1 MIIEI
6 SQDDILK
13 NVGTENL
20 FEKNNYSLNEE
31 TDIILNGDFDGD
43 VIYDFFDYLKKKA
56 CRINSITAPRVEVL
70 PQTFFCGVKMVKKII
85 IQEGTEYLGLD
96 ALGACDIET
105 LVLPHSLGRYVSGV
119 VVTGNPLR
127 ESKIRNIEFSGGTN
141 KNEVFKDF
149 LSEVLSRTLW
159 FLEIKNIG
167 KYSFEIR
174 EVNITEEF
182 ESLVDRNGGSGKI
195 NSEDKVYSSML
206 NGERLFLFTDKRFD
220 NLGLIRHDQQYDLAY
235 LHDLKYFTTV
245 LAVNFEKA
253 FIRVSYEQ
261 NHHRGKMILSNK
273 KSTSFIGQNSIYL
286 KTDDMK
292 QMGYFAKFE
301 IRSNANVY
309 TDPFQIWI
317 SGKLM
322 EQINLE
328 PLQILRMSN
337 TPEEIFDMTP
347 EEHEQLMN
355 KITPAWIAEIEKRA
369 LERLRHPSRESL
381 RDYIEK

>member
-1 MIIEI
+1 MCIYYIEVKFMAD
-6 SQDDILK
+6 SNTSLDFSNL
-13 NVGTENL
+13 ENL
-20 FEKNNYSLNEE
+20 LQDKVHPVEDRQKKNEFFKAFLS
-31 TDIILNGDFDGD
+31 D
-43 VIYDFFDYLKKKA
+43 VL
-56 CRINSITAPRVEVL
+56 S
-70 PQTFFCGVKMVKKII
+70 
-85 IQEGTEYLGLD
+85 
-96 ALGACDIET
+96 ET
-105 LVLPHSLGRYVSGV
+105 LRSP
-119 VVTGNPLR
+119 
-127 ESKIRNIEFSGGTN
+127 EIE
-141 KNEVFKDF
+141 
-149 LSEVLSRTLW
+149 
-159 FLEIKNIG
+159 NIG

-182 ESLVDRNGGSGKI
+182 ESLVDSNSGSGKI

-206 NGERLFLFTDKRFD
+206 NGERFFLFTDKRFD

-235 LHDLKYFTTV
+235 LHDLKYFTEV

-253 FIRVSYEQ
+253 FIRVSWRQ

-273 KSTSFIGQNSIYL
+273 KSTSFIGQNSIDL

-301 IRSNANVY
+301 IRSNENVY

-347 EEHEQLMN
+347 EEYEQWQ
-355 KITPAWIAEIEKRA
+355 KYVAERIPAIEKKA
-369 LERLRHPSRESL
+369 LERLRNPHRESI
-381 RDYIEK
+381 RDYIEE

>member
-85 IQEGTEYLGLD
+85 IQGGTEYLGLD

-119 VVTGNPLR
+119 LVTGNPLR

-141 KNEVFKDF
+141 KNELFKDF
-149 LSEVLSRTLW
+149 LSEVLSETLQSP
-159 FLEIKNIG
+159 EIENISNC
-167 KYSFEIR
+167 SFKIR

-206 NGERLFLFTDKRFD
+206 IGERFFLFTDKRSD
-220 NLGLIRHDQQYDLAY
+220 NLGLIRHDQQY
-235 LHDLKYFTTV
+235 YFTTV
-245 LAVNFEKA
+245 FAVNFEKA
-253 FIRVSYEQ
+253 FIRVSCRQ
-261 NHHRGKMILSNK
+261 NQDSGKMILSNK
-273 KSTSFIGQNSIYL
+273 KSTSFIGQNSIDL

-301 IRSNANVY
+301 IRSFATVY
-309 TDPFQIWI
+309 TAPFQIWI

-328 PLQILRMSN
+328 PLQVLRMIDGVDIS
-337 TPEEIFDMTP
+337 DMTP
-347 EEHEQLMN
+347 EEYEQLMN

-369 LERLRHPSRESL
+369 FEKLRHPSRESL

>member
-1 MIIEI
+1 M
-6 SQDDILK
+6 SDSNTSLDFSNQ
-13 NVGTENL
+13 ENL
-20 FEKNNYSLNEE
+20 LQDK
-31 TDIILNGDFDGD
+31 
-43 VIYDFFDYLKKKA
+43 VH
-56 CRINSITAPRVEVL
+56 PVEDR
-70 PQTFFCGVKMVKKII
+70 QK
-85 IQEGTEYLGLD
+85 
-96 ALGACDIET
+96 
-105 LVLPHSLGRYVSGV
+105 
-119 VVTGNPLR
+119 
-127 ESKIRNIEFSGGTN
+127 
-141 KNEVFKDF
+141 KNELFKDF
-149 LSEVLSRTLW
+149 LSKVLRATLRSP
-159 FLEIKNIG
+159 EIENIG
-167 KYSFEIR
+167 EYSFEIR

-182 ESLVDRNGGSGKI
+182 ESLVDHEGSSGKI

-206 NGERLFLFTDKRFD
+206 NGERFFLFTDKWFD
-220 NLGLIRHDQQYDLAY
+220 NLGLICHDQQYDLAY

-245 LAVNFEKA
+245 LAENFEKA
-253 FIRVSYEQ
+253 FIRVSCRQ
-261 NHHRGKMILSNK
+261 NQDSGKMILSNK
-273 KSTSFIGQNSIYL
+273 KSTSFIGQNSIDL

-355 KITPAWIAEIEKRA
+355 KITPAWIAEIEKKA
-369 LERLRHPSRESL
+369 LKRLRKRRRGSL
-381 RDYIEK
+381 RDYIEE

>member
-1 MIIEI
+1 M
-6 SQDDILK
+6 SDSNTSLDFSNLVNLLQDK
-13 NVGTENL
+13 VH
-20 FEKNNYSLNEE
+20 
-31 TDIILNGDFDGD
+31 
-43 VIYDFFDYLKKKA
+43 
-56 CRINSITAPRVEVL
+56 PVEDR
-70 PQTFFCGVKMVKKII
+70 QK
-85 IQEGTEYLGLD
+85 
-96 ALGACDIET
+96 
-105 LVLPHSLGRYVSGV
+105 
-119 VVTGNPLR
+119 
-127 ESKIRNIEFSGGTN
+127 
-141 KNEVFKDF
+141 KNELFKDF
-149 LSEVLSRTLW
+149 LSDVLRETLW
-159 FLEIKNIG
+159 SPELENISNC
-167 KYSFEIR
+167 SFKIQ

-182 ESLVDRNGGSGKI
+182 ESLVDSNSGSGKI

-206 NGERLFLFTDKRFD
+206 NGERFFLFTDKRFD

-245 LAVNFEKA
+245 LAENFEKA
-253 FIRVSYEQ
+253 FIRVSCRQ
-261 NHHRGKMILSNK
+261 NQDSGKMILSNK
-273 KSTSFIGQNSIYL
+273 RSTSFIGQNSIDL

-301 IRSNANVY
+301 IRSNKNVY

-369 LERLRHPSRESL
+369 LKRLRKRRRGSL
-381 RDYIEK
+381 RDYIEE

>member
-1 MIIEI
+1 MAD
-6 SQDDILK
+6 SNTSLDFSNL
-13 NVGTENL
+13 ENL
-20 FEKNNYSLNEE
+20 LQDKVY
-31 TDIILNGDFDGD
+31 
-43 VIYDFFDYLKKKA
+43 
-56 CRINSITAPRVEVL
+56 PVEDR
-70 PQTFFCGVKMVKKII
+70 QK
-85 IQEGTEYLGLD
+85 
-96 ALGACDIET
+96 
-105 LVLPHSLGRYVSGV
+105 
-119 VVTGNPLR
+119 
-127 ESKIRNIEFSGGTN
+127 
-141 KNEVFKDF
+141 KNELFKDF
-149 LSEVLSRTLW
+149 LSEVLSTTLW
-159 FLEIKNIG
+159 FLETKNIG

-182 ESLVDRNGGSGKI
+182 ESLVDHEGSSGKI

-206 NGERLFLFTDKRFD
+206 NGERLFLFTDKCFD

-245 LAVNFEKA
+245 LAENFEKA
-253 FIRVSYEQ
+253 FIRVSFRQ

-328 PLQILRMSN
+328 PLQILRMIN
-337 TPEEIFDMTP
+337 MPEEIFDMTP

-369 LERLRHPSRESL
+369 FERLRNPRRGSL
-381 RDYIEK
+381 RDYIEE

>member
-1 MIIEI
+1 M
-6 SQDDILK
+6 SDSNTSLDFSNL
-13 NVGTENL
+13 ENL
-20 FEKNNYSLNEE
+20 LQDK
-31 TDIILNGDFDGD
+31 
-43 VIYDFFDYLKKKA
+43 VH
-56 CRINSITAPRVEVL
+56 PVEDR
-70 PQTFFCGVKMVKKII
+70 QK
-85 IQEGTEYLGLD
+85 
-96 ALGACDIET
+96 
-105 LVLPHSLGRYVSGV
+105 
-119 VVTGNPLR
+119 
-127 ESKIRNIEFSGGTN
+127 
-141 KNEVFKDF
+141 KNELFKDF
-149 LSEVLSRTLW
+149 LSDVLRETLGSP
-159 FLEIKNIG
+159 EIESISNC
-167 KYSFEIR
+167 SFKIL

-182 ESLVDRNGGSGKI
+182 ESLVDRNGSSGKI

-206 NGERLFLFTDKRFD
+206 NGERLFLFTDKCFD

-245 LAVNFEKA
+245 LAENFEKA
-253 FIRVSYEQ
+253 FIRVSFRQ

-328 PLQILRMSN
+328 PLQILYMINMS
-337 TPEEIFDMTP
+337 EEIFDMTP
-347 EEHEQLMN
+347 EEYEQLMN

-369 LERLRHPSRESL
+369 LKRLRKRRRGSL
-381 RDYIEK
+381 RDYIEE

>member
-1 MIIEI
+1 M
-6 SQDDILK
+6 SDSNTSLDFSNL
-13 NVGTENL
+13 ENL
-20 FEKNNYSLNEE
+20 LQDK
-31 TDIILNGDFDGD
+31 
-43 VIYDFFDYLKKKA
+43 VH
-56 CRINSITAPRVEVL
+56 PVEDR
-70 PQTFFCGVKMVKKII
+70 QK
-85 IQEGTEYLGLD
+85 
-96 ALGACDIET
+96 
-105 LVLPHSLGRYVSGV
+105 
-119 VVTGNPLR
+119 
-127 ESKIRNIEFSGGTN
+127 
-141 KNEVFKDF
+141 KNELFKDF
-149 LSEVLSRTLW
+149 LSEVLSETLRSP
-159 FLEIKNIG
+159 EIENISNC
-167 KYSFEIR
+167 SFKIQ

-182 ESLVDRNGGSGKI
+182 ESLVDSNSGSGKI

-206 NGERLFLFTDKRFD
+206 NGERFFLFTDKWFD

-245 LAVNFEKA
+245 FAVNFEKA
-253 FIRVSYEQ
+253 FIRVSCRQ
-261 NHHRGKMILSNK
+261 NRQNRDSRKMILSNK
-273 KSTSFIGQNSIYL
+273 KSTSFIGQNSIDL

-301 IRSNANVY
+301 IRSNKNVY

-347 EEHEQLMN
+347 EEYEQWQKEISDLLTEDRI
-355 KITPAWIAEIEKRA
+355 KAIEKKA
-369 LERLRHPSRESL
+369 LKRLRNPPRESI

>member
-1 MIIEI
+1 MAD
-6 SQDDILK
+6 SNTSLDFS
-13 NVGTENL
+13 NL
-20 FEKNNYSLNEE
+20 E
-31 TDIILNGDFDGD
+31 
-43 VIYDFFDYLKKKA
+43 
-56 CRINSITAPRVEVL
+56 
-70 PQTFFCGVKMVKKII
+70 
-85 IQEGTEYLGLD
+85 
-96 ALGACDIET
+96 
-105 LVLPHSLGRYVSGV
+105 
-119 VVTGNPLR
+119 NPLQDKVYPVEDR
-127 ESKIRNIEFSGGTN
+127 QK
-141 KNEVFKDF
+141 KNELFKDF
-149 LSEVLSRTLW
+149 LSEVLSTTLW
-159 FLEIKNIG
+159 FLETKNIG

-195 NSEDKVYSSML
+195 NSEDKVYCSLL
-206 NGERLFLFTDKRFD
+206 NGEKLFLFTDKCFD

-245 LAVNFEKA
+245 LAENFEKA
-253 FIRVSYEQ
+253 FIRVSYR
-261 NHHRGKMILSNK
+261 HKHRKMILSNK
-273 KSTSFIGQNSIYL
+273 KSTSFIGQNSIDL

-328 PLQILRMSN
+328 PLQILRLSN

-347 EEHEQLMN
+347 EELEQLMN

-369 LERLRHPSRESL
+369 FEKLRHPCRESI

>member
-1 MIIEI
+1 M
-6 SQDDILK
+6 SDSDTALDFSNLVNLLQDK
-13 NVGTENL
+13 VH
-20 FEKNNYSLNEE
+20 
-31 TDIILNGDFDGD
+31 
-43 VIYDFFDYLKKKA
+43 
-56 CRINSITAPRVEVL
+56 PVE
-70 PQTFFCGVKMVKKII
+70 
-85 IQEGTEYLGLD
+85 
-96 ALGACDIET
+96 
-105 LVLPHSLGRYVSGV
+105 GRQ
-119 VVTGNPLR
+119 
-127 ESKIRNIEFSGGTN
+127 K
-141 KNEVFKDF
+141 KNELFKDF
-149 LSEVLSRTLW
+149 LSEVLSTTLW
-159 FLEIKNIG
+159 FLETKNIG

-182 ESLVDRNGGSGKI
+182 ESLVDHEGSSGKI

-206 NGERLFLFTDKRFD
+206 NGERFFLFTDKWFD

-245 LAVNFEKA
+245 LAENFEKS
-253 FIRVSYEQ
+253 FIRVSSRQ
-261 NHHRGKMILSNK
+261 NQDSGKMILSNK
-273 KSTSFIGQNSIYL
+273 KSTSFIGQNSIDL

-328 PLQILRMSN
+328 PLQVLRLRN
-337 TPEEIFDMTP
+337 EPEEIFDMTP
-347 EEHEQLMN
+347 EEYEQWQK
-355 KITPAWIAEIEKRA
+355 KISARIKKIEKKA
-369 LERLRHPSRESL
+369 LKRLRNRRRESL

>member
-1 MIIEI
+1 MCIYYIEVKFMAD
-6 SQDDILK
+6 SNTSLDFS
-13 NVGTENL
+13 NSENL
-20 FEKNNYSLNEE
+20 LQDKVYPVEDRQKKNKL
-31 TDIILNGDFDGD
+31 
-43 VIYDFFDYLKKKA
+43 
-56 CRINSITAPRVEVL
+56 
-70 PQTFFCGVKMVKKII
+70 
-85 IQEGTEYLGLD
+85 
-96 ALGACDIET
+96 
-105 LVLPHSLGRYVSGV
+105 
-119 VVTGNPLR
+119 
-127 ESKIRNIEFSGGTN
+127 
-141 KNEVFKDF
+141 FKDF
-149 LSEVLSRTLW
+149 LSKVLRETLRSP
-159 FLEIKNIG
+159 EIENIG

-182 ESLVDRNGGSGKI
+182 ESLVDRNGGAGKI

-206 NGERLFLFTDKRFD
+206 NGERLFLFTDKRSD

-253 FIRVSYEQ
+253 FIRVSCRQ
-261 NHHRGKMILSNK
+261 NRDSRKMILSNK
-273 KSTSFIGQNSIYL
+273 KSTSFIGQNSIDL

-328 PLQILRMSN
+328 PLQVLRTSDIAESIL
-337 TPEEIFDMTP
+337 DMTP
-347 EEHEQLMN
+347 EEYEQWQK
-355 KITPAWIAEIEKRA
+355 KIKEIEKKA
-369 LERLRHPSRESL
+369 LERLRNPRRGLSL

>member
-1 MIIEI
+1 MAD
-6 SQDDILK
+6 SNTSLDFSNL
-13 NVGTENL
+13 ENL
-20 FEKNNYSLNEE
+20 LQDKVY
-31 TDIILNGDFDGD
+31 
-43 VIYDFFDYLKKKA
+43 
-56 CRINSITAPRVEVL
+56 PVEDR
-70 PQTFFCGVKMVKKII
+70 QK
-85 IQEGTEYLGLD
+85 
-96 ALGACDIET
+96 
-105 LVLPHSLGRYVSGV
+105 
-119 VVTGNPLR
+119 
-127 ESKIRNIEFSGGTN
+127 
-141 KNEVFKDF
+141 KNELFKDF
-149 LSEVLSRTLW
+149 LSEVLSTTLW
-159 FLEIKNIG
+159 FLETKNIG

-182 ESLVDRNGGSGKI
+182 ESLVDHEGSSGKI

-206 NGERLFLFTDKRFD
+206 NGERLFLFTDKCFD
-220 NLGLIRHDQQYDLAY
+220 NLGLIR
-235 LHDLKYFTTV
+235 HDLKYFTTV
-245 LAVNFEKA
+245 LAENFEKA
-253 FIRVSYEQ
+253 FIRVSFRQ

-328 PLQILRMSN
+328 PLQILEMIN
-337 TPEEIFDMTP
+337 MPEEIFDMTP

-369 LERLRHPSRESL
+369 FEKLRNPRRGSL
-381 RDYIEK
+381 RDYIEE

>member
-1 MIIEI
+1 MAD
-6 SQDDILK
+6 SNTSLDFS
-13 NVGTENL
+13 NL
-20 FEKNNYSLNEE
+20 E
-31 TDIILNGDFDGD
+31 
-43 VIYDFFDYLKKKA
+43 
-56 CRINSITAPRVEVL
+56 
-70 PQTFFCGVKMVKKII
+70 
-85 IQEGTEYLGLD
+85 
-96 ALGACDIET
+96 
-105 LVLPHSLGRYVSGV
+105 
-119 VVTGNPLR
+119 NPLQDKVYPVEDR
-127 ESKIRNIEFSGGTN
+127 QK
-141 KNEVFKDF
+141 KNELFKDF
-149 LSEVLSRTLW
+149 LSEVLSTTLW
-159 FLEIKNIG
+159 FLETKNIG

-195 NSEDKVYSSML
+195 NSEDKVYCSLL
-206 NGERLFLFTDKRFD
+206 NGEKLFLFTDKCFD

-245 LAVNFEKA
+245 FAVNFEKA
-253 FIRVSYEQ
+253 FIRVSCRQ
-261 NHHRGKMILSNK
+261 NRDSRKMILSNK
-273 KSTSFIGQNSIYL
+273 KSTSFIGQNSIDL

-328 PLQILRMSN
+328 PLQILEMIN
-337 TPEEIFDMTP
+337 MPEEIFDMTP

-369 LERLRHPSRESL
+369 FEKLRNPRRGSL
-381 RDYIEK
+381 RDYIEE

>member
-85 IQEGTEYLGLD
+85 IQEGTEYLGPD

-149 LSEVLSRTLW
+149 LSKVLRETLRSP
-159 FLEIKNIG
+159 EIENIG

-206 NGERLFLFTDKRFD
+206 NGERFFLFTDKRSD
-220 NLGLIRHDQQYDLAY
+220 NLGLIRHDQKY
-235 LHDLKYFTTV
+235 YFTTV
-245 LAVNFEKA
+245 FAVNFEKA
-253 FIRVSYEQ
+253 FIRVSCRQ
-261 NHHRGKMILSNK
+261 NQDSGKMILSNK
-273 KSTSFIGQNSIYL
+273 KSTSFIGQNSIDL

-301 IRSNANVY
+301 IRSFATVY
-309 TDPFQIWI
+309 TAPFQIWI

-328 PLQILRMSN
+328 PLQVLRMIDGVDIS
-337 TPEEIFDMTP
+337 DMTP
-347 EEHEQLMN
+347 EEYEQLMN

-369 LERLRHPSRESL
+369 FEKLRNPRRESI

>member
-1 MIIEI
+1 MSDSNTSLDFSNLGNLLQDKVHPIE
-6 SQDDILK
+6 
-13 NVGTENL
+13 
-20 FEKNNYSLNEE
+20 
-31 TDIILNGDFDGD
+31 
-43 VIYDFFDYLKKKA
+43 
-56 CRINSITAPRVEVL
+56 
-70 PQTFFCGVKMVKKII
+70 
-85 IQEGTEYLGLD
+85 
-96 ALGACDIET
+96 
-105 LVLPHSLGRYVSGV
+105 GRQ
-119 VVTGNPLR
+119 
-127 ESKIRNIEFSGGTN
+127 K
-141 KNEVFKDF
+141 KNELFKDF
-149 LSEVLSRTLW
+149 LSEVLIETLW
-159 FLEIKNIG
+159 SPEIENIG

-206 NGERLFLFTDKRFD
+206 NGERFFLFTDKWFD
-220 NLGLIRHDQQYDLAY
+220 NLGLIRHDKQYDFAY

-245 LAVNFEKA
+245 FAVNFEKA
-253 FIRVSYEQ
+253 FIRVSCRQ
-261 NHHRGKMILSNK
+261 NHDSGKMILSNK
-273 KSTSFIGQNSIYL
+273 KSTSFIGQNSIDL

-328 PLQILRMSN
+328 PLQILRLSDG
-337 TPEEIFDMTP
+337 PGIFDMTP
-347 EEHEQLMN
+347 EEYEQF
-355 KITPAWIAEIEKRA
+355 KKDAAERIEKIEKKA
-369 LERLRHPSRESL
+369 LERLRDPRRGTL

>member
-1 MIIEI
+1 M
-6 SQDDILK
+6 SDSNTSLDFSNLVNLLQDK
-13 NVGTENL
+13 VH
-20 FEKNNYSLNEE
+20 
-31 TDIILNGDFDGD
+31 
-43 VIYDFFDYLKKKA
+43 
-56 CRINSITAPRVEVL
+56 PVEDR
-70 PQTFFCGVKMVKKII
+70 QK
-85 IQEGTEYLGLD
+85 
-96 ALGACDIET
+96 
-105 LVLPHSLGRYVSGV
+105 
-119 VVTGNPLR
+119 
-127 ESKIRNIEFSGGTN
+127 
-141 KNEVFKDF
+141 KNELFKDF
-149 LSEVLSRTLW
+149 LSEVLSTTLW
-159 FLEIKNIG
+159 FLETKNIG

-182 ESLVDRNGGSGKI
+182 ESLVDHEGSSGKI

-206 NGERLFLFTDKRFD
+206 NGERFFLFTDKWFD

-245 LAVNFEKA
+245 FAVNFEKA
-253 FIRVSYEQ
+253 FIRVSCRQ
-261 NHHRGKMILSNK
+261 NRQNRDSRKMILSNK
-273 KSTSFIGQNSIYL
+273 KSTSFIGQNSIDL

-328 PLQILRMSN
+328 PLQVLRLRN
-337 TPEEIFDMTP
+337 EPEEIFDMTP
-347 EEHEQLMN
+347 EEYEQFL
-355 KITPAWIAEIEKRA
+355 KSITLTEDQIKAIEKKA
-369 LERLRHPSRESL
+369 LKRLRNPRRGLSL